1 MKVLHEIEEEMVV
14 NAVYSKKSTFHDG
27 VRLNGEI
34 HGEKSKFTNREITY
48 VVLLYYTVPVLHV
61 KFNRKVNECFVVNP
75 FTDFISILRRVNSQ
89 DASRKRLDAIG
100 LHDLTCPGSAGA
112 FFAQW
117 HENSKIIKSVYATIT
132 SNDETSATI

>member
-48 VVLLYYTVPVLHV
+48 VVLLYYTVPV
-61 KFNRKVNECFVVNP
+61 
-75 FTDFISILRRVNSQ
+75 
-89 DASRKRLDAIG
+89 
-100 LHDLTCPGSAGA
+100 
-112 FFAQW
+112 
-117 HENSKIIKSVYATIT
+117 
-132 SNDETSATI
+132 